1 MSPSMPSAQAQWLK
15 QLASMRAAIE
25 EIKLDQAQ
33 TNGLSYGNDLL
44 LDDDLTGG
52 SGSEDIWDVFSDVE
66 DDYSSDNLDDQ
77 ESVPINGDVSSSN
90 LDHGREWLNSR
101 TAVLAS
107 HKSGLDPEELLGHI
121 LAMLASDSKGMLVAA
136 MFRSITDLRV

>member
-1 MSPSMPSAQAQWLK
+1 MSTSIQTTQAQWLK

-25 EIKLDQAQ
+25 EIKMDQAQ
-33 TNGLSYGNDLL
+33 TNGFSYGNDLL

-66 DDYSSDNLDDQ
+66 GDYSSDNLEDQ
-77 ESVPINGDVSSSN
+77 ESVPINGDVRSSN
-90 LDHGREWLNSR
+90 LDHGREWLKSR

-107 HKSGLDPEELLGHI
+107 QKSGLDPDELLGHI

-136 MFRSITDLRV
+136 TFRSITDLRV